1 MMSIRKKILPL
12 QETINKAKLPG
23 EATLNT

>member
-1 MMSIRKKILPL
+1 MSIRKKILPL